1 MKKYRKLITTSAV
14 ILATLAV
21 VGYKYWD
28 YVTNPWTRNGKV
40 RAQVVQITP
49 RVSGPIVTLVV
60 RDNQLVRAG
69 DLLFEIDPRT
79 FIAERDRADAALD
92 RTRDDLK
99 ALGKEV
105 IAAQAALDQ
114 YVSRIEQA
122 NHKIAEHQARVTEAQ
137 ATFERTKRMVP
148 EGAASQ
154 QALDDSR
161 RAFNVAEAQMEKA
174 RQRLIEATAA
184 KFEAEATLA
193 RIEANLGAPGDENA
207 RLREAKSVKETANLN
222 LEFTRVRA
230 PVDGYVTNLDLQLGD
245 QAQANQPALALV
257 DINSFWVHGFFQETL
272 IEKIRAGDRAVITLM
287 SYPSTPLQGRVDSFG
302 RGIAQ
307 ADGSTGFQLLPNI
320 SPTFEWIRLAQ
331 RVPVRIHLVDVPE
344 DIELI
349 VGTTAS
355 VLVMTGTASDQDTRP
370 VPAAPGVLQ

>member
-1 MKKYRKLITTSAV
+1 MNKYRKLITTGAV
-14 ILATLAV
+14 ILATLGV

-49 RVSGPIVTLVV
+49 RVSGPIIKLAVT
-60 RDNQLVRAG
+60 DNQLVRAG
-69 DLLFEIDPRT
+69 DLLFAIDPRT
-79 FIAERDRADAALD
+79 FVAERDRADAAVD

-105 IAAQAALDQ
+105 VAAEAALQQ

-137 ATFERTKRMVP
+137 ATFTRTQRMVP

-161 RAFNVAEAQMEKA
+161 RAFNVAEAQFEKA
-174 RQRLIEATAA
+174 GQRLVEATAA

-193 RIEANLGAPGDENA
+193 RIEADLGAPGDQNA
-207 RLREAKSVKETANLN
+207 RLREARSVKKTAELN
-222 LEFTRVRA
+222 LEFTEVRA
-230 PVDGYVTNLDLQLGD
+230 PVDGYVTNLNLQLGD

-257 DINSFWVHGFFQETL
+257 DVHSFWVHGFFQETL
-272 IEKIRAGDRAVITLM
+272 IGKIRPGDRAVVTLM
-287 SYPSTPLQGRVDSFG
+287 SYPNSPLEGRVDSFG

-307 ADGSTGFQLLPNI
+307 TDGSTGFQLLPNI

-344 DIELI
+344 HVELI

-355 VLVMTGTASDQDTRP
+355 VLVMTGTADDQDAKP
-370 VPAAPGVLQ
+370 VPAVPAVLQ

>member
-1 MKKYRKLITTSAV
+1 MKKYRKLIPTSAV